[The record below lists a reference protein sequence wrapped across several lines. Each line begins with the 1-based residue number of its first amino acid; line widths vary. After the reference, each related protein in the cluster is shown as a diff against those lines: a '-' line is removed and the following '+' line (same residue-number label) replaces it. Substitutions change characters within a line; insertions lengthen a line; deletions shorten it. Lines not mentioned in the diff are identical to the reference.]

1 MDLYECGWIYMSV
14 DGSICAAVSMY
25 TRVAGHFSQMSPN
38 YRALLRKMYVCGWI
52 CMYVQLDACTHVLQ
66 VIFRKEPRITGL
78 FCGKCM
84 TVDGSVCMCSC
95 MHVHM

>member
-1 MDLYECGWIYMSV
+1 MSV